1 MSLDALIGGAA
12 YAFLMIFV
20 RVGAALLIMPG
31 FGEQYISTRVRLL
44 FALSIAILLMPI
56 LMPAMP
62 KAPASPMNLFL
73 LVAAEAM
80 IGIFLGSIA
89 RMLTAALDI
98 AGFLIAN
105 QIGLSAAQAFNPA
118 LSAASNPVSSV
129 LGMLALLLIFATDLH
144 HMLLMAVVDSY
155 SLFVPGQ
162 WLPIGDVAQHLSRVM
177 SDSFLIGM
185 QLGAPFIVIGLLFY
199 LGLGLIARL
208 VPQIQVFFVG
218 TPIQIVLGLMLLG
231 LSLTAL
237 MVYWLA
243 RFEGQ
248 LINILAL

>member
-1 MSLDALIGGAA
+1 
-12 YAFLMIFV
+12 
-20 RVGAALLIMPG
+20 
-31 FGEQYISTRVRLL
+31 
-44 FALSIAILLMPI
+44 
-56 LMPAMP
+56 MPAMP